1 MIMTEP
7 LRVVHYINAFFG
19 GLGGEEEAHT
29 AVSLQD
35 GALGPGRL
43 LEQILADEG
52 QVIATVM
59 CGDGYFSDHEEAVV
73 EQVRKYLH
81 ELKPDVF
88 LAGPAF
94 RSGRYGLACGR
105 LCLEA
110 ERLGIPAI
118 TGMHEENPGSDLY
131 RPQHLYIIATASSA
145 VGMQPALQRMTALA
159 IKRVRG
165 LPLGSAAEEG
175 FLPRAVR
182 RTVRTGRPA
191 ASRAVAMALQ
201 KWRGEPFI
209 SELTVETF
217 EVIPPPPPLSDPRK
231 ILFALVTESGL
242 VPRGNPDRLPSA
254 AATHWA
260 KYAIADMDRLVP
272 GEWDGVHGGYDNSA
286 ALQDPNRVVP
296 LDAVRALEREGSIG
310 KLLDELFVT
319 VGNLGSLNA
328 MKRIG
333 SEIAQTLRERG
344 VGAVI
349 LPAT

>member
-1 MIMTEP
+1 MAEL
-7 LRVVHYINAFFG
+7 LRVLHYINAFFG

-59 CGDGYFSDHEEAVV
+59 CGDGYFSEHEEAVV
-73 EQVRKYLH
+73 AQVQGYFRDLQ
-81 ELKPDVF
+81 PDIF

-131 RPQHLYIIATASSA
+131 RPHHLYIIATASSA
-145 VGMQPALQRMTALA
+145 VGMQPALQRMVALA
-159 IKRVRG
+159 MKRRRG
-165 LPLGSAAEEG
+165 LPLGSATEEG

-182 RTVRTGRPA
+182 RTVRTGTPA
-191 ASRAVAMALQ
+191 AARAVDMALK
-201 KWRGEPFI
+201 KWRGEPYS

-217 EVIPPPPPLSDPRK
+217 EVIQPPPPLNDPSK
-231 ILFALVTESGL
+231 MLFALVTESGL

-254 AATHWA
+254 TATHWA
-260 KYAIADMDRLVP
+260 RYSISGMDRLVP

-296 LDAVRALEREGSIG
+296 LDAVRALEREGVIG
-310 KLLDELFVT
+310 QLLDELFVT

-333 SEIAQTLRERG
+333 AEIANTLLQRG

>member
-1 MIMTEP
+1 MMMAEP

-43 LEQILADEG
+43 LEQLLANEG
-52 QVIATVM
+52 QVIATIM
-59 CGDGYFSDHEEAVV
+59 CGDGYFSEHEEAVV
-73 EQVRKYLH
+73 ALVQEYLRD
-81 ELKPDVF
+81 LKPDVF

-110 ERLGIPAI
+110 EHLGIPAI
-118 TGMHEENPGSDLY
+118 TGMHEENPGGDLY
-131 RPQHLYIIATASSA
+131 RPEHLYIVATAASA
-145 VGMQPALQRMTALA
+145 VGMESALQHMVRLA
-159 IKRVRG
+159 IKRGRG
-165 LPLGSAAEEG
+165 LTLGTAAEEG

-182 RTVRTGRPA
+182 RTIHTGTPA
-191 ASRAVAMALQ
+191 AVRAVDMALK
-201 KWRGEPFI
+201 KWRGEPYT

-217 EVIPPPPPLSDPRK
+217 EVIPPPLPLSDPRK
-231 ILFALVTESGL
+231 TLFALVTESGL
-242 VPRGNPDRLPSA
+242 VPRGNPDRLPA
-254 AATHWA
+254 ATATHWA
-260 KYAIADMDRLVP
+260 QYSVAGMDRLVP

-286 ALQDPNRVVP
+286 VLQDPNRVVP
-296 LDAVRALEREGSIG
+296 LDAVRALQREGMIG

-328 MKRIG
+328 MKRMG
-333 SEIAQTLRERG
+333 AEIASILVARG

>member
-1 MIMTEP
+1 MAEL
-7 LRVVHYINAFFG
+7 LRVLHYINAFFG
-19 GLGGEEEAHT
+19 GQGGEEEAQT

-52 QVIATVM
+52 QVIATIM
-59 CGDGYFSDHEEAVV
+59 CGDGYFSEHEESVV
-73 EQVRKYLH
+73 AQVQGYLRD
-81 ELKPDVF
+81 LKPDIF

-118 TGMHEENPGSDLY
+118 TGMHAENPGADLY
-131 RPQHLYIIATASSA
+131 RPQHLYIIATAASA
-145 VGMQPALQRMTALA
+145 VGMQPALQRMAALA
-159 IKRVRG
+159 INRRRG

-182 RTVRTGRPA
+182 RTVRTGTPA
-191 ASRAVAMALQ
+191 AARAVAMALK
-201 KWRGEPFI
+201 KWRGEPYT

-217 EVIPPPPPLSDPRK
+217 EVIPPPPPLSDPSK
-231 ILFALVTESGL
+231 TLFALVTESGL

-260 KYAIADMDRLVP
+260 KYSIAGMDRLVP

-296 LDAVRALEREGSIG
+296 LDAVRALEHEGVTG
-310 KLLDELFVT
+310 QLLDDLFVT

-333 SEIAQTLRERG
+333 AEIANALVQRG

>member
-1 MIMTEP
+1 MAEP

-29 AVSLQD
+29 AISLQD

-52 QVIATVM
+52 QVIATIM
-59 CGDGYFSDHEEAVV
+59 CGDGYFGEHEEAVAA
-73 EQVRKYLH
+73 QVREYLRD
-81 ELKPDVF
+81 LKPDVF

-110 ERLGIPAI
+110 EQLGIPAV

-131 RPQHLYIIATASSA
+131 RPQHLYIIATATSA
-145 VGMQPALQRMTALA
+145 VGMQAALHRMTALA
-159 IKRVRG
+159 LKRVRG
-165 LPLGSAAEEG
+165 VPLGSAAEEG

-182 RTVRTGRPA
+182 RTVRTGTPA
-191 ASRAVAMALQ
+191 AARAVEMALK
-201 KWRGEPFI
+201 KWRGDPYT

-231 ILFALVTESGL
+231 TLFALVTESGL

-254 AATHWA
+254 TATHWA
-260 KYAIADMDRLVP
+260 KYSIAGMDRLVA
-272 GEWDGVHGGYDNSA
+272 GAWDGVHGGYDNSA

-296 LDAVRALEREGSIG
+296 LDAVRALEREGIIG
-310 KLLDELFVT
+310 ELLGELFVT

-333 SEIAQTLRERG
+333 AEIANTLVQRG

>member
-1 MIMTEP
+1 MAEP

-29 AVSLQD
+29 AISLQD

-43 LEQILADEG
+43 LEQILADDG
-52 QVIATVM
+52 QVIATIM
-59 CGDGYFSDHEEAVV
+59 CGDGYFGEHEEAIAA
-73 EQVRKYLH
+73 QVREYLQD
-81 ELKPDVF
+81 LKPDVF

-110 ERLGIPAI
+110 ERLGIPAV

-131 RPQHLYIIATASSA
+131 RPQHLYIIATATSA
-145 VGMQPALQRMTALA
+145 VGMQAALQRMTALA
-159 IKRVRG
+159 LKRVRG
-165 LPLGSAAEEG
+165 VPLGSAAEEG

-182 RTVRTGRPA
+182 RTVRTGTPA
-191 ASRAVAMALQ
+191 AARAVAMALK
-201 KWRGEPFI
+201 KWRGEPYT

-217 EVIPPPPPLSDPRK
+217 EVIPPPPPLSDPGK
-231 ILFALVTESGL
+231 TLFALVTESGL

-260 KYAIADMDRLVP
+260 KYPIAGMDRLVS
-272 GEWDGVHGGYDNSA
+272 GAWDGVHGGYDNSA

-296 LDAVRALEREGSIG
+296 LDAVRALEREGRIG
-310 KLLDELFVT
+310 ELLDELFVT

-333 SEIAQTLRERG
+333 AEIAHTLVQRG